1 MRESFTLYELQRII
15 GAAVEQFIPR
25 SVWVSAEIA
34 DLKVNQSGHCYLEL
48 VERDEQSPSGRTAK
62 AQARAVI
69 WKSNYARI
77 AAKFESA
84 TSRRLSAALK
94 VLVEVN
100 VTHHP
105 VYGLSLQIVDID
117 PTYTVGDME
126 RKRREILRQLE
137 EEGVID
143 LNKELEMPMLPQRIA
158 VISSA
163 TAAGYGDFCNQL
175 ANNPRGYG
183 FRTELFPAIMQGE
196 RVEESILSAL
206 DAINDRL
213 EEFDVVVIIRGGGA
227 TSDLSGFDTYL
238 LAASCA
244 QFPLPII
251 TGIGHERD
259 DTVIDKVAHTRVK
272 TPTAAAEFLIAKMDK
287 CADVLDEMSFRLMQG
302 VRNRLLWEH
311 RRIENLAQRIP
322 STVYKRIADA
332 KYDLLS
338 AQRDLQMASRQ
349 FLSAKKHRLELLQQR
364 LNDAL
369 PEKQLARG
377 YSITLK
383 NGKAV
388 KDASLLKEGDKLIT
402 MLHRGRIESE
412 VKKK

>member
-117 PTYTVGDME
+117 PTYTIGDAE
-126 RKRREILRQLE
+126 RQKQITIDRLKADGVWDINRQTAIPVVVE
-137 EEGVID
+137 RV
-143 LNKELEMPMLPQRIA
+143 A

-163 TAAGYGDFCNQL
+163 TAAGYRDF
-175 ANNPRGYG
+175 
-183 FRTELFPAIMQGE
+183 M
-196 RVEESILSAL
+196 EEIARRFTIFAQPSL
-206 DAINDRL
+206 RL
-213 EEFDVVVIIRGGGA
+213 
-227 TSDLSGFDTYL
+227 
-238 LAASCA
+238 
-244 QFPLPII
+244 
-251 TGIGHERD
+251 
-259 DTVIDKVAHTRVK
+259 
-272 TPTAAAEFLIAKMDK
+272 
-287 CADVLDEMSFRLMQG
+287 
-302 VRNRLLWEH
+302 
-311 RRIENLAQRIP
+311 
-322 STVYKRIADA
+322 
-332 KYDLLS
+332 
-338 AQRDLQMASRQ
+338 
-349 FLSAKKHRLELLQQR
+349 
-364 LNDAL
+364 
-369 PEKQLARG
+369 
-377 YSITLK
+377 
-383 NGKAV
+383 
-388 KDASLLKEGDKLIT
+388 
-402 MLHRGRIESE
+402 
-412 VKKK
+412 

>member
-117 PTYTVGDME
+117 PTYTIGDAE
-126 RKRREILRQLE
+126 RQKQITIDRLKADGVWDINRQTAIPVVVE
-137 EEGVID
+137 RV
-143 LNKELEMPMLPQRIA
+143 A

-163 TAAGYGDFCNQL
+163 TAAGYRDFMEEIGSSIYNI
-175 ANNPRGYG
+175 
-183 FRTELFPAIMQGE
+183 RTTLFEAIMQGE
-196 RVEESILSAL
+196 TSEESIVAAL
-206 DAINDRL
+206 TAIAERSD
-213 EEFDVVVIIRGGGA
+213 EFDAVAIIRGGGSTA
-227 TSDLSGFDTYL
+227 DLECFNSYLTSL
-238 LAASCA
+238 CVA
-244 QFPLPII
+244 QFPIPVL
-251 TGIGHERD
+251 TGIGH
-259 DTVIDKVAHTRVK
+259 DKDVSVVDMVAAVPLK
-272 TPTAAAEFLIAKMDK
+272 TPTAVAAWLCSRAEQFDGQLEYVALMLRDCCRKASHNAELKIERYSEQLRRAVEIALIRHSERLDNYALLVKNFAPQRLLRLGFAIARTEVGVVRTT
-287 CADVLDEMSFRLMQG
+287 ADV
-302 VRNRLLWEH
+302 N
-311 RRIENLAQRIP
+311 I
-322 STVYKRIADA
+322 
-332 KYDLLS
+332 
-338 AQRDLQMASRQ
+338 
-349 FLSAKKHRLELLQQR
+349 
-364 LNDAL
+364 
-369 PEKQLARG
+369 
-377 YSITLK
+377 
-383 NGKAV
+383 
-388 KDASLLKEGDKLIT
+388 GDKVI
-402 MLHRGRIESE
+402 IEVADGSISAE
-412 VKKK
+412 IVDKDGKKG